1 MSQALVELEERME
14 QQQRDAMDELR
25 AESEQLIRE
34 FEDVVAGVRE
44 EKNDLEVELQVL
56 IIIII
61 LGRYLRDDPYMLSSG
76 RFICSTDNDNPWAHD
91 YNHCHP
97 T

>member
-44 EKNDLEVELQVL
+44 EKNDLEVELQVRVL
-56 IIIII
+56 C
-61 LGRYLRDDPYMLSSG
+61 SG
-76 RFICSTDNDNPWAHD
+76 RVLLHWKQNS
-91 YNHCHP
+91 
-97 T
+97 

>member
-14 QQQRDAMDELR
+14 RQQRDAMDELR

-44 EKNDLEVELQVL
+44 EKNDLEVELQVRVL
-56 IIIII
+56 C
-61 LGRYLRDDPYMLSSG
+61 SG
-76 RFICSTDNDNPWAHD
+76 RVLLHWKQNS
-91 YNHCHP
+91 
-97 T
+97 